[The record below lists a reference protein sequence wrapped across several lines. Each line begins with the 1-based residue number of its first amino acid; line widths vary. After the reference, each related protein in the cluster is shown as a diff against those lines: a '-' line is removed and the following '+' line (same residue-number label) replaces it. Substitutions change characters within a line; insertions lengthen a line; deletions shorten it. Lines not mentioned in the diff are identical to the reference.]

1 MVITKWESTF
11 VNFERV
17 LRHIQ
22 KILLLINL
30 QVTKIALIRSKINA
44 KWRNTVSGQNISK
57 TKQDRK

>member
-22 KILLLINL
+22 KILLLVNL